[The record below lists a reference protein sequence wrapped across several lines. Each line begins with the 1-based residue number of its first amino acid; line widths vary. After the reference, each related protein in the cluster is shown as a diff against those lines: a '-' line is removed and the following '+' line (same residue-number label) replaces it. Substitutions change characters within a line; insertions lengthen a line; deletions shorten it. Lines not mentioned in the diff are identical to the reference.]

1 MKVTA
6 HANINI
12 ALIKYW
18 GKRDEKLILPYNS
31 SLSLTLA
38 DYGTT
43 TTIEFDKKFKKDEFV
58 LDGKRYLEG
67 DEYDRVVGQLDL
79 IRKQAKFKSKA
90 KIVSINKVETT
101 AGLASSASGAA
112 ALTTSASKAAGL
124 NLSSKN
130 LSIIAR
136 QGSGSSTRSILGG
149 FVEWTKGVKKDGNDS
164 FAKQWFDEN
173 YWPQLRVLAVVV
185 SFFEKKIKSRVGMKQ
200 TVATCPYYEYWLK
213 TIDQDLVE
221 IKKAIKAKDF
231 VKMGE
236 ISEHNFLKLHALM
249 MTTKPPI
256 IYWLP
261 KSVELIHLV
270 QAWRDE
276 GLSVYLTMDAGPQV
290 KILCLQKDVKKIQ
303 ARLKKISGIRKI
315 IELKLGKGVEYLDK
329 HLF

>member
-18 GKRDEKLILPYNS
+18 GKREEKLILPYNS

-43 TTIEFDKKFKKDEFV
+43 TTIEFNKKYKKDEFV
-58 LDGKRYLEG
+58 LDGKRYLKG

-79 IRKQAKFKSKA
+79 VRKQARFKSKA
-90 KIVSINKVETT
+90 KIVSMNKVKTA

-112 ALTTSASKAAGL
+112 ALAASASKAAGL

-130 LSIIAR
+130 LSIMTR

-149 FVEWTKGVKKDGNDS
+149 FVEWTMGVKKDGSDS

-173 YWPQLRVLAVVV
+173 YWPQLRVLAVIV
-185 SFFEKKIKSRVGMKQ
+185 SFFKKKVKSRTGMRQ
-200 TVATCPYYEYWLK
+200 TVATCPYYECWLK
-213 TIDQDLVE
+213 TSGQDLIE

-249 MTTKPPI
+249 MTTKPSI

-270 QAWRDE
+270 RTWRDE

-303 ARLKKISGIRKI
+303 ARLKKISGICEV